1 MQYLSQVNQIE
12 GFDKSTSSQALVLS
26 GNQSI
31 DAAVDLIL
39 NGSVVGG
46 GQHHDSDEAVARALA
61 EGDGHDNFIED
72 YSFLTPSKK
81 KGPPPKKKEEMAFDP
96 TQFEL
101 YLLQVKEEKSGPS
114 KSGNQSEPKKKRLK
128 LSDSSHDSDQEEDA
142 GDLDFTDG
150 PALGIIER
158 ERTSTKCLDT
168 KALVKQVNGIPNS
181 HLKIP
186 LH

>member
-128 LSDSSHDSDQEEDA
+128 LSDSSHDSDQEEDEA

-168 KALVKQVNGIPNS
+168 KDLVKQV
-181 HLKIP
+181 HYQ
-186 LH
+186 